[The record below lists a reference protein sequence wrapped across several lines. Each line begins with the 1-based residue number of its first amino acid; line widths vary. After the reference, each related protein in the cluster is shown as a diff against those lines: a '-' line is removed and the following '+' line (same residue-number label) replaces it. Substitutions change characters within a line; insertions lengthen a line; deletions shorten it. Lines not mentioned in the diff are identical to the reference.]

1 MSDPVLDIAK
11 HLNAGTGD
19 LSWLVR
25 FSDNAGTATLFMLD
39 MPSTPDTA
47 AAIYRYEGGPPK
59 ETFGNVVH
67 TRNPRIQIVVRDKF
81 AEVALQKADQIMRY
95 LAPIKDQVINGT
107 TYARIKPVGEPSEIG
122 PDSQGR
128 QRAVV
133 NFAVS
138 YYDSL

>member
-1 MSDPVLDIAK
+1 MSDPVLDITK
-11 HLNAGTGD
+11 YLNEGTGD
-19 LSWLVR
+19 LDWLVR
-25 FSDNAGTATLFMLD
+25 YSDGGGNASLFMLD
-39 MPSTPDTA
+39 MPPSPDNA

-67 TRNPRIQIVVRDKF
+67 TRNPRIQIVVRHKF
-81 AEVALQKADQIMRY
+81 SEEALKRADQIMLY
-95 LAPIKDQVINGT
+95 LAPVKDQIINGT
-107 TYARIKPVGEPSEIG
+107 RYARIKPVGEPSEIG
-122 PDSQGR
+122 PDEQGR